1 MLCLSPLS
9 TSQVTS
15 FSGNSKCNI
24 IIYHGVD
31 KATEDLQNDTSLP
44 AGLSTGTVA
53 SKIHFRSVKSTG
65 PVLLLVFV

>member
-9 TSQVTS
+9 TSQII
-15 FSGNSKCNI
+15 KYNI
-24 IIYHGVD
+24 IIYHGMD
-31 KATEDLQNDTSLP
+31 KATKDLQNDTSLS

-65 PVLLLVFV
+65 PVLLPVFA